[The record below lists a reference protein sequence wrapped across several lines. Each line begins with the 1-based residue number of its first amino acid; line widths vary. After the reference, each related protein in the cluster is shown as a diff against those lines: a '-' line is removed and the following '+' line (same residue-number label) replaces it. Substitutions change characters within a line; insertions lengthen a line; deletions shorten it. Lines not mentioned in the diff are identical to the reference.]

1 MKKTLYFIVSLSF
14 CMMACNKFDAEV
26 PETKAHINPETHEV
40 TLDAS
45 IKSDPDTRVSYAA
58 KNSGLKCTWDAG
70 DQMTLVTYNADDRSS
85 TLATIDNL
93 TLDSGAGKASAT
105 FKGTITGTPGA
116 YYLLVY
122 PAVTQTQVPPYE
134 SVQVPND
141 VPRSQSLGHV
151 IAIEQAGDDLVLILN
166 VGVLKAQGSKTNVKH
181 LNNCPMIGRGSIHD
195 GVVLSSTVLEQ
206 ECSVI
211 KLKYTLPSTWNDKT
225 LYAVYLNWTTSA
237 TDQAPFADRLFWKLG
252 KDGQYAGLYATSPG
266 FKDQGPFLY
275 IGGHWIADYTP
286 VAPAGYNVS
295 DFGNDLILFY
305 PYLAPQDKVPFPQS
319 SVSLYG
325 RPDEENGLGYLKIAE
340 KGISSGLMNERGK
353 LYSLTF

>member
-1 MKKTLYFIVSLSF
+1 MKKTLYFIASLSF

-45 IKSDPDTRVSYAA
+45 IKSNPDTRVSYAA

-70 DQMTLVTYNADDRSS
+70 DQMTLVTYNADDHSS

-122 PAVTQTQVPPYE
+122 PAVTQTQAPPYA

-141 VPRSQSLGHV
+141 VPRSQSRGQV
-151 IAIEQAGDDLVLILN
+151 VAIEQNDDYLLLILN

-181 LNNCPMIGRGSIHD
+181 LGNCPMVARGTIHD

-211 KLKYTLPSTWNDKT
+211 KLKYTLPSFWDDKT
-225 LYAVYLNWTTSA
+225 LYSIYLNWTTSS
-237 TDQAPFADRLFWKLG
+237 TDQAPFADQLFWKLG
-252 KDGQYAGLYATSPG
+252 KDGQYAGLWST
-266 FKDQGPFLY
+266 QGYKERGPILSL
-275 IGGHWIADYTP
+275 GGHWIADYSP
-286 VAPAGYNVS
+286 VEPAGYYVS
-295 DFGNDLILFY
+295 DFGNDMILFY
-305 PYLAPQDKVPFPQS
+305 PYLAPQDQVPFPQS

-325 RPDEENGLGYLKIAE
+325 RPDEHGMGYYQIAE
-340 KGISSGLMNERGK
+340 KAVSSGLMNERGK